1 MFPTGLGER
10 KDSFVNKDTDLC
22 TVRYNRKVSGNVCR
36 LIAGVDVLNRA
47 LSFAKLTRS
56 RWKGK
61 NCMRFGRRLSS
72 KRLCLTLRH
81 AVLHIDWQGKAVR
94 RLSLS

>member
-47 LSFAKLTRS
+47 LSYAKLTSEQMER
-56 RWKGK
+56 GK
-61 NCMRFGRRLSS
+61 I
-72 KRLCLTLRH
+72 
-81 AVLHIDWQGKAVR
+81 VW
-94 RLSLS
+94 SLE